1 MDTCYL
7 KSFPIVEGG
16 VYLPL
21 SFCNRIGR
29 ETMERTNLDSG
40 ERPGLL
46 ETVRQEMRLRNY
58 SPKTT
63 KAYLSCLRI
72 FIRHIRPKHPREA
85 TDSDLRAFLL
95 FLIEREQY
103 ASATINQVI
112 NALRLLYVDLY
123 EKPMVLGKLPRPKKE
138 RKLPVVLSEGEVRRL
153 FGSLSNLK
161 HKAMLMLVYSAGLRV
176 GEVVRLHW
184 EDLDEERGMMH
195 IRGGKGKKDRYTI
208 LSGIVVQ
215 TLQRYWKVYQPRE
228 WLFEG
233 ESTGKPYSVRS
244 AEQVFKKG
252 ARLAGISKDV
262 SIHSLRHAFATHM
275 LEQGT
280 DLRYVQ
286 DLLGHESVKTTE
298 IYTHVSRLKIAR
310 LRSPIEELMKPGS
323 E

>member
-1 MDTCYL
+1 
-7 KSFPIVEGG
+7 
-16 VYLPL
+16 
-21 SFCNRIGR
+21 
-29 ETMERTNLDSG
+29 MEANSAAG
-40 ERPGLL
+40 CPQQGLL

-58 SPKTT
+58 SPKTI
-63 KAYLSCLRI
+63 KAYICCLRL
-72 FIRHIRPKHPREA
+72 FIRYIRPKHPREA

-95 FLIEREQY
+95 FLIEHERY
-103 ASATINQVI
+103 ASSTVNQVI

-123 EKPMVLGKLPRPKKE
+123 GRPMALGKLPRPKKD

-153 FGSLSNLK
+153 FDALPNLK
-161 HKAMLMLVYSAGLRV
+161 HRAMLMLVYSAGLRV
-176 GEVVRLHW
+176 GEVVQLHW

-215 TLQRYWKVYQPRE
+215 ALKRYWKVYQPRE

-233 ESTGKPYSVRS
+233 QELGKPYSIRS
-244 AEQVFKKG
+244 AEKVFHQAAHK
-252 ARLAGISKDV
+252 AGIAKDV

-280 DLRYVQ
+280 DLRYIQ
-286 DLLGHESVKTTE
+286 DLLGHESVRTTE
-298 IYTHVSRLKIAR
+298 IYTHVSQRKVAR
-310 LRSPIEELMKPGS
+310 LRSPIEELMKLRT

>member
-1 MDTCYL
+1 
-7 KSFPIVEGG
+7 
-16 VYLPL
+16 
-21 SFCNRIGR
+21 
-29 ETMERTNLDSG
+29 MEYIDRT
-40 ERPGLL
+40 RKPGLL

-58 SPKTT
+58 SHKTI
-63 KAYLSCLRI
+63 KAYLSCLRM
-72 FIRHIRPKHPREA
+72 FIRHIHPKHPREA
-85 TDSDLRAFLL
+85 CDADLRTFILY
-95 FLIEREQY
+95 LIEREQY
-103 ASATINQVI
+103 ASSTINQVI

-123 EKPMVLGKLPRPKKE
+123 GRPMVLGKLPRPKKE

-161 HKAMLMLVYSAGLRV
+161 HKTILMLVYSAGLRV
-176 GEVVRLHW
+176 GEVVRLRW

-208 LSGIVVQ
+208 LSGLIMQ
-215 TLQRYWKVYQPRE
+215 LLRRYWNVYQPRE

-233 ESTGKPYSVRS
+233 ETAGRPYSIRS
-244 AEQVFKKG
+244 AEQVFKKA
-252 ARLAGISKDV
+252 ARLSGISKEV

-298 IYTHVSRLKIAR
+298 IYTHVSRRKIER
-310 LRSPIEELMKPGS
+310 LRSPIEEVMKPGS